1 MFFFMTYFGEEIN
14 LCKNYCRLFPMFWIE
29 ALPFAFLKKPEE
41 TSVKTWGP
49 DSFWLHHPYQSHGM
63 QTLDR
68 PVLVLWGWIGNLKD
82 YDFHYLPS
90 HLVERHNKHSKSPMV
105 F

>member
-1 MFFFMTYFGEEIN
+1 MFG
-14 LCKNYCRLFPMFWIE
+14 IE
-29 ALPFAFLKKPEE
+29 ALPSALQPED
-41 TSVKTWGP
+41 TSIKTWGP

-68 PVLVLWGWIGNLKD
+68 PVLILWGWIGNLKD

-90 HLVERHNKHSKSPMV
+90 HLVQKEHVKTQKEV
-105 F
+105 QV